1 MKRLVL
7 LALAASVFGAW
18 LWHTAAQDPGYMVV
32 HFAGYTVETAF
43 VVGISLLLLII
54 LVLYLAV
61 NLLVKLLGVPKA
73 IERRR
78 LRKQGER
85 IQNALLDFIEGRF
98 KHAQNRMQKVAKQQN
113 KHAEVPLLFA
123 ARAAHRRGRPDD
135 VARLLD
141 QAEQAASN
149 ESVAVALTQY
159 ELYRD
164 EGEWE
169 RALATL
175 NQLKDRT
182 DDMPMLNLYFAHVY
196 RVLGDWASIESLLPS
211 IKRSNLMPQ
220 DRFESLERETYL
232 GLLAG
237 AVEAAYRAGSDSDV
251 HSDHLQKLWQRVPKH
266 LRNDQAIKED
276 YVRDLIDL
284 GQHQHAEEVIRK
296 TQSKQWSIKLA
307 VLYGLVRANDPVA
320 QLKTAQGWLTK
331 QGRSSAL
338 LTTLGR
344 LSLANEHWGQAREHF
359 EDAIALDS
367 DTVALA
373 ELARLVASQGD
384 YEYAAKLYQQAY
396 DHEAEALPRLPQP
409 KPH

>member
-1 MKRLVL
+1 MKRLIL

-32 HFAGYTVETAF
+32 HFAGYTIETAF
-43 VVGISLLLLII
+43 VVGVSLLLLVI
-54 LVLYLAV
+54 LLLYLSV
-61 NLLVKLLGVPKA
+61 SLLVKLMGLPKA

-78 LRKQGER
+78 VRKQGER

-98 KHAQNRMQKVAKQQN
+98 KQAQNRLQKIAKQQD

-141 QAEQAASN
+141 QAEQVSSN
-149 ESVAVALTQY
+149 ESVAVALTQF

-175 NQLKDRT
+175 NQLQHRT
-182 DDMPMLNLYFAHVY
+182 ADLPMLNLYFVHVY
-196 RVLGDWASIESLLPS
+196 QVLSDWASIEVLLPE
-211 IKRSNLMPQ
+211 IKRSGLMPKN
-220 DRFESLERETYL
+220 RYESLERETYL

-237 AVEAAYRAGSDSDV
+237 AVDAAYRAGTEKDS
-251 HSDHLQKLWQRVPKH
+251 HIHHLQSLWARVPKH
-266 LRNDQAIKED
+266 LRNDAEIKVD

-284 GQHQHAEEVIRK
+284 GLHSNAEEVIRK
-296 TQSKQWSIKLA
+296 SQVKQWNIKLA
-307 VLYGLVRANDPVA
+307 VLYGLVRSDDPVS
-320 QLKTAQGWLTK
+320 QLKTAQSWLVK
-331 QGRSSAL
+331 HGRTSAL

-344 LSLANEHWGQAREHF
+344 LSLANEHWGQAKEHF
-359 EDAIALDS
+359 EDAIALDG

-373 ELARLVASQGD
+373 ELARLVASQGE

-396 DHEAEALPRLPQP
+396 DHEAEALPRLPLP
-409 KPH
+409 KAH